1 MLPCNKAPK
10 PSLGKEQCLKDTKSI
25 SPAGMHPAKP
35 YATAQMMMPEDRACW
50 LDLVVASL

>member
-50 LDLVVASL
+50 LDLVVA